1 MLIIMHSFA
10 LILLI
15 YGIEQLV
22 ANHITRCSHISK
34 PILSCIAKYYHYTD
48 FQNNQDQYAA
58 IIYTEE
64 MNPKPVLMQ

>member
-1 MLIIMHSFA
+1 MHSFA

-22 ANHITRCSHISK
+22 AYHITRCSHIPRNITDVELK
-34 PILSCIAKYYHYTD
+34 TIIYYHYTD

-64 MNPKPVLMQ
+64 INPKPVLMQW